1 MTSDHVADTK
11 APSKGAF
18 LEWLSA
24 TGPAVLAKAPAVN
37 YRLLTP
43 VLATLVVSASL
54 LACGSSDAPTSPD
67 ADQPTVV
74 TATQPETANNAG
86 DGQQAQTTVIS
97 GNGQSSDSASGG
109 NPTPEPTDT
118 PRPTPD
124 NRPDETPAPEPTPT
138 MVPTPTPNPKAALYN
153 LLRGLRPSAEPRE
166 YSHNL
171 LREQQEY
178 YYLFEHNTELIE
190 KAVAPHITDFAY
202 EEYDIWT
209 PKADFQH
216 RVPYYIDN
224 FHTKFERIP
233 SDGDDLHVRVTMQYD
248 ASQATVELYVHEIS
262 VKVAFKAVEPP
273 YESVGLTVPDYHA
286 EHLDQVPTF
295 SHLLGDPVIAAGTK
309 R

>member
-43 VLATLVVSASL
+43 VLATLVVSAVL
-54 LACGSSDAPTSPD
+54 LACGSGDAPTSPD

-74 TATQPETANNAG
+74 AATQEETTNNAG
-86 DGQQAQTTVIS
+86 DGQQAQATVIS

-109 NPTPEPTDT
+109 NPTPEPTNT

-138 MVPTPTPNPKAALYN
+138 MVPTPTPDPKAALYN

-166 YSHNL
+166 YSSYL
-171 LREQQEY
+171 PPEQQEY
-178 YYLFEHNTELIE
+178 LYLFEHNAELIK
-190 KAVAPHITDFAY
+190 KAVAPHITAFAY

-209 PKADFQH
+209 PKEDFQH

-233 SDGDDLHVRVTMQYD
+233 ADGEDLHVKVTMQYLQTLSGAVEYLHD
-248 ASQATVELYVHEIS
+248 VTVD
-262 VKVAFKAVEPP
+262 VAIKAVEPP
-273 YESVGLTVPDYHA
+273 YESVGLTVPTYHVD
-286 EHLDQVPTF
+286 HLDQVPIF
-295 SHLLGDPVIAAGTK
+295 SHLLDDPVIAEG
-309 R
+309 REH